1 VIWALILSAAIGA
14 LSGIWLHVV
23 VFAMLAVLIALAFL
37 LSAAMA
43 GTAIY
48 SALSWS
54 LMLSTALAIGYMAS
68 HLLRYFVHVRASA
81 AKRAPP
87 ELETA
92 PEYVRD
98 RRRP

>member
-1 VIWALILSAAIGA
+1 MILSAAIGA
-14 LSGIWLHVV
+14 LCGIWLHVV
-23 VFAMLAVLIALAFL
+23 VFAILAVLIAAVFL
-37 LSAAMA
+37 FSAALS
-43 GTAIY
+43 GLAIL

-54 LMLSTALAIGYMAS
+54 LMLSTALAVGYMAS

-81 AKRAPP
+81 GRRKTP
-87 ELETA
+87 ELETV